1 MKKNSLKDRLKK
13 DYESKD
19 RGAGSRPS
27 AMDWKKI
34 DDVKFFKPK
43 EGKNIIDIVP
53 YIIKTKNDPLVKTG
67 DAKIGD
73 QSYMLDLFIHS
84 NIGPT
89 QAQIICLKETF
100 GKPCPICEQRQQFYN
115 ESKKTEA
122 GALRAKRTCFYNIRE
137 YEHTTSNGKDSWIP
151 SDEITI
157 WNISHF
163 LFQKELIEEA
173 KASADDGGIV
183 DFVDV
188 EDGKSVCFRA
198 AETESNINDK
208 NVKFLEYKSFSFKDR
223 KKKLDDSWLE
233 KSISFD
239 DLMIMHT
246 YDEIKKILFGD
257 EEDDTDSDDE
267 DEKQKTKGKT
277 KGHPVDEDEDD
288 EESDDEEEDSDES
301 DDEDDSDDEDET
313 DDAEEEDEEP
323 APKPK
328 AKVASKKPPAKM
340 AIGKSV
346 TVFKC
351 PSKHIFGKDCDK
363 FPDDCSDCDIWA
375 DCAKEQKK
383 LKAKK

>member
-89 QAQIICLKETF
+89 QASIICLKETF
-100 GKPCPICEQRQQFYN
+100 GKPCPICEQRQAFYN

-122 GALRAKRTCFYNIRE
+122 GALRAKRVCFYNVRP
-137 YEHTTSNGKDSWIP
+137 YEKRIVKDKEIWEP
-151 SDEITI
+151 TDELMI

-173 KASADDGGIV
+173 KASSDDGGII
-183 DFVDV
+183 DFVDIN
-188 EDGKSVCFRA
+188 DGKSISFRA

-208 NVKFLEYKSFSFKDR
+208 NVKFFEYKSFSFKNR
-223 KKKLDDSWLE
+223 KESLDESWL
-233 KSISFD
+233 KRATQLDS
-239 DLMIMHT
+239 LMILHS
-246 YDEIKKILFGD
+246 YEEAKKILYGDDD
-257 EEDDTDSDDE
+257 EENIDNDEDEDTNSDDE
-267 DEKQKTKGKT
+267 DEDVDDDDTDDEEDADESDEDKEEES
-277 KGHPVDEDEDD
+277 DEDE
-288 EESDDEEEDSDES
+288 
-301 DDEDDSDDEDET
+301 EDD
-313 DDAEEEDEEP
+313 EP
-323 APKPK
+323 APKAK
-328 AKVASKKPPAKM
+328 AKPVAKKTT
-340 AIGKSV
+340 IGKPV

-363 FPDDCSDCDIWA
+363 FPDDCSDCDDWA

>member
-89 QAQIICLKETF
+89 QAQIICLKEPF
-100 GKPCPICEQRQQFYN
+100 GKPCPICEQRQAFYN
-115 ESKKTEA
+115 EGKKDEA
-122 GALRAKRTCFYNIRE
+122 GVLKAKRQCFYNVRDVK
-137 YEHTTSNGKDSWIP
+137 NA
-151 SDEITI
+151 SDEIQVF
-157 WNISHF
+157 NISHF

-183 DFVDV
+183 DFVDID
-188 EDGKSVCFRA
+188 DGKSISFRA
-198 AETESNINDK
+198 AETESLINGK
-208 NVKFLEYKSFSFKDR
+208 TVKFLEYKSFSFKDR
-223 KKKLDDSWLE
+223 EDPLDESWVKKAVAFDELMKL
-233 KSISFD
+233 
-239 DLMIMHT
+239 HT

-257 EEDDTDSDDE
+257 EDEDTDSDDE
-267 DEKQKTKGKT
+267 DEKPKAKGKT
-277 KGHPVDEDEDD
+277 KGHPVDEDED
-288 EESDDEEEDSDES
+288 EESDDEEEDSDDS
-301 DDEDDSDDEDET
+301 DDKDESDDEDET
-313 DDAEEEDEEP
+313 EEDEEDEEP

-328 AKVASKKPPAKM
+328 AKVATKKAPAKM

-351 PSKHIFGKDCDK
+351 PSKYVFGKDCDK